1 MKLLDFIYKLC
12 FEARRIPN
20 IGFICPDG
28 NIYNLNHFQNIK
40 YPAFCASQLQHS
52 EEGDWRYYQFNLFYV
67 DRLVS
72 SHKNTQEIQSE
83 AVDALSRI
91 IRNIT
96 SYGIETRGSVL
107 YDVFTEKF
115 DSECAGAYATV
126 TFGTMVDDV
135 CPEWYD
141 TPLYLIKWTSEAEM
155 QPNDYY
161 FTPEGDYYMLSDEYY
176 KIIYQGHDEHTGYL
190 VYTDTSPKDGAGE
203 YGGTFAI
210 RDASVTTL
218 DLSQA
223 NSTDFKIDSLSYN
236 PMKELTFNQ
245 TLIELGD
252 LRGLPLKSL
261 MLPKSIKRFSGYVFG
276 NEYGSQWKLPT
287 VGYEGTMAEFEA
299 IEKSDDWSG
308 GTSNFGSLQYI
319 QCSDGIICLR
329 DCTDTFP
336 YFTGVT
342 TGDTDVQCRT
352 IPFEEKIPY
361 EFGDEDYLYIMGWNL
376 SRSTSDA
383 PARVCLENG
392 TGRLVARQTGDIRNS
407 SISSNYGL
415 RPWVTF
421 RVHYFTP
428 SDSSDGIYIELPYEG
443 KWLTMNGVGQV
454 ITTTGQTTLFYYAE
468 DGEGNTWL
476 ETGDHL
482 ALSVDNSGYLVG
494 RRYGDGFALT
504 WGQLKDLCSDPG
516 YPYCTYDFCLED
528 FCYIDCLTDGACE
541 SDCAS
546 DIIGPDESGLTG
558 CYRMVLVTGITEM
571 DADSHYVLAD
581 PERYVYVSDYRIKD
595 EETEPDYY
603 YLYKSS
609 GYTLTDGYVTDISD
623 WAVFKLRLPISTDEV
638 CLYLADNASVRFWS
652 PDGRKNIAFTYLS
665 PRGFILQSD
674 GSLLNIDNDGR
685 YLGYFHLSTNV
696 GMRVPGYEG
705 HKKLYLYKLVK
716 GDCPEPGPTGCT
728 NDCYA
733 DATEPQYY
741 EMEKI
746 TDISDIDTGA
756 TYVLANDSVMAYRH
770 NIDPSYQN
778 INNFYLSGYTSEHG
792 IVEDIDE
799 LSFISIPR
807 TGISSNSGRE
817 YFQMASGGYAIYSE
831 GITDTSTDVTATT
844 LRTTSGGN
852 FGFGFYQDG
861 RIFDLM
867 WESGIEM
874 NYSLVDYSNP
884 QWNNGME
891 LVAQD
896 DAQTYDALYLYKIT
910 LIQ

>member
-428 SDSSDGIYIELPYEG
+428 SDSSEGMYIELPYEG
-443 KWLTMNGVGQV
+443 KWLSMNGVGQV

-504 WGQLKDLCSDPG
+504 WGQLKDLCSDPD
-516 YPYCTYDFCLED
+516 YPYCTYDCGA
-528 FCYIDCLTDGACE
+528 DCPSHCDDYCE
-541 SDCAS
+541 DCAS
-546 DIIGPDESGLTG
+546 DCPSHCDDYCLSDEPEPPAQLNEYALYYPGIIASNVNELDGTHVLGMEYSAVTSGDTIYLLSGLTG
-558 CYRMVLVTGITEM
+558 VALFEIEENNGRITLHENTKGNVTVMDNNACLGWSDSAVTEFDLSSDNSISYDGREIDFMRTATDWVYLEAIGTEQHGEPTTIGQAKLYRVEYNYFTDPNRTITGNPAPNQVFYRTVGDVLCSDLAQPTLMYNSGGTQLSIVSNNYYGEYGVFTFDGDIYQAGVWSNNWIPVGNRSAECITE
-571 DADSHYVLAD
+571 
-581 PERYVYVSDYRIKD
+581 I
-595 EETEPDYY
+595 
-603 YLYKSS
+603 
-609 GYTLTDGYVTDISD
+609 I
-623 WAVFKLRLPISTDEV
+623 LP
-638 CLYLADNASVRFWS
+638 
-652 PDGRKNIAFTYLS
+652 
-665 PRGFILQSD
+665 
-674 GSLLNIDNDGR
+674 
-685 YLGYFHLSTNV
+685 V
-696 GMRVPGYEG
+696 GV
-705 HKKLYLYKLVK
+705 KKLYQPD
-716 GDCPEPGPTGCT
+716 GTTGG
-728 NDCYA
+728 
-733 DATEPQYY
+733 
-741 EMEKI
+741 
-746 TDISDIDTGA
+746 ID
-756 TYVLANDSVMAYRH
+756 YVLKVFAIPYGVEEIRNTDLGDQTAPFVLVLPSSIKYV
-770 NIDPSYQN
+770 NIP
-778 INNFYLSGYTSEHG
+778 
-792 IVEDIDE
+792 
-799 LSFISIPR
+799 FISSSTPVYYNGTVEQYAALSSHLIPVER
-807 TGISSNSGRE
+807 VHCING
-817 YFQMASGGYAIYSE
+817 
-831 GITDTSTDVTATT
+831 
-844 LRTTSGGN
+844 
-852 FGFGFYQDG
+852 
-861 RIFDLM
+861 
-867 WESGIEM
+867 
-874 NYSLVDYSNP
+874 DYIVN
-884 QWNNGME
+884 Q
-891 LVAQD
+891 
-896 DAQTYDALYLYKIT
+896 
-910 LIQ
+910 